1 MSHAFI
7 SIEELADR
15 LGRDRRE
22 VEKLVNR
29 GRIPGRKIGGV
40 WQFHPTEIRH
50 WVEQEMRDYSE
61 PELAALE
68 EAQRPAGTAEETP
81 VLKRMSL
88 ETVQV
93 PLLGRTKRSVLESL
107 IEVAGRT
114 WQIWEPATVLHA
126 VLERE
131 EILSTGFENGV
142 AIPHPRNPLPDVLG
156 QSVVAFGRTLSG
168 IPFGAAAATD
178 RRVLFGALPRLA
190 GPPQRARPAG
200 PYIANARLSRR
211 APRGRDQ
218 RRRLR
223 RDRAGRPGT
232 RPRVNDSPPVELG
245 TVQLKSG
252 ADGPGRRWQSR
263 PNRPADRRGPY

>member
-1 MSHAFI
+1 MSHEWI
-7 SIEELADR
+7 SIEELSER

-29 GRIPGRKIGGV
+29 GRIPGRKVGSV

-50 WVEQEMRDYSE
+50 WVEQEMRGYSE

-68 EAQRPAGTAEETP
+68 GAQRPAGSEEETP
-81 VLKRMSL
+81 IVKRMSP

-93 PLLGRTKRSVLESL
+93 PLAAKTKRSVLESL

-126 VLERE
+126 VQERE

-168 IPFGAAAATD
+168 IPFGAP
-178 RRVLFGALPRLA
+178 RRQLSDLFFLVLCRDS
-190 GPPQRARPAG
+190 RAHLSVL
-200 PYIANARLSRR
+200 ARLGRLLQSPGFLDALRSADTSEDAYRVIAR
-211 APRGRDQ
+211 ADQTLGR
-218 RRRLR
+218 
-223 RDRAGRPGT
+223 
-232 RPRVNDSPPVELG
+232 E
-245 TVQLKSG
+245 
-252 ADGPGRRWQSR
+252 
-263 PNRPADRRGPY
+263 

>member
-29 GRIPGRKIGGV
+29 GRIPGRKVGGV

-68 EAQRPAGTAEETP
+68 EAQRPAGGAEETP
-81 VLKRMSL
+81 VLKRMSV

-107 IEVAGRT
+107 IEIAGRT

-168 IPFGAAAATD
+168 IPFGAPRRQLTD
-178 RRVLFGALPRLA
+178 VFFLVLCRDS
-190 GPPQRARPAG
+190 RAHLSVL
-200 PYIANARLSRR
+200 ARLGRILQTPGFLDELR
-211 APRGRDQ
+211 AAETSEAAYGVIARADQ
-218 RRRLR
+218 
-223 RDRAGRPGT
+223 A
-232 RPRVNDSPPVELG
+232 LG
-245 TVQLKSG
+245 G
-252 ADGPGRRWQSR
+252 E
-263 PNRPADRRGPY
+263 

>member
-7 SIEELADR
+7 SIEELAER

-29 GRIPGRKIGGV
+29 GRIPGRKVGGV

-68 EAQRPAGTAEETP
+68 EAQRPEGSAEETP
-81 VLKRMSL
+81 VIKRLSP

-93 PLLGRTKRSVLESL
+93 PLPGRTKRSILESL
-107 IEVAGRT
+107 VEVAGRT
-114 WQIWEPATVLHA
+114 WQIWEPSTVLNA

-142 AIPHPRNPLPDVLG
+142 AIPHPRNPLPEVLG
-156 QSVVAFGRTLSG
+156 QSVIAFGRTLSG
-168 IPFGAAAATD
+168 IPFGAP
-178 RRVLFGALPRLA
+178 RRQLSDLFFLVLCRDSRIHLSVL
-190 GPPQRARPAG
+190 
-200 PYIANARLSRR
+200 ARL
-211 APRGRDQ
+211 GRMMQSPGFLDA
-218 RRRLR
+218 LR
-223 RDRAGRPGT
+223 SAETNDEAYRVIEQADRALGR
-232 RPRVNDSPPVELG
+232 E
-245 TVQLKSG
+245 
-252 ADGPGRRWQSR
+252 
-263 PNRPADRRGPY
+263 

>member
-7 SIEELADR
+7 SLEELAER

-29 GRIPGRKIGGV
+29 GRIPGRKVGGV

-68 EAQRPAGTAEETP
+68 EAQRPQGAAPEETP
-81 VLKRMSL
+81 VIKRLSP
-88 ETVQV
+88 ETLQV
-93 PLLGRTKRSVLESL
+93 PLPGRTKRSVLESL
-107 IEVAGRT
+107 VEVAGRT
-114 WQIWEPATVLHA
+114 WQIWEPAAVLNA

-168 IPFGAAAATD
+168 IPFGAP
-178 RRVLFGALPRLA
+178 RRQLSDLFFLVVCRDPRTHLSVL
-190 GPPQRARPAG
+190 
-200 PYIANARLSRR
+200 ARLGRLMQSPGFLDDLRSAETSDAAYRVIER
-211 APRGRDQ
+211 ADK
-218 RRRLR
+218 
-223 RDRAGRPGT
+223 
-232 RPRVNDSPPVELG
+232 SLG
-245 TVQLKSG
+245 G
-252 ADGPGRRWQSR
+252 E
-263 PNRPADRRGPY
+263 

>member
-1 MSHAFI
+1 
-7 SIEELADR
+7 
-15 LGRDRRE
+15 
-22 VEKLVNR
+22 
-29 GRIPGRKIGGV
+29 
-40 WQFHPTEIRH
+40 
-50 WVEQEMRDYSE
+50 MRDYSE

-168 IPFGAAAATD
+168 IPFGARGGNCPTYSFWCSAAT
-178 RRVLFGALPRLA
+178 REPTSACWPGWAAYCKRPAFSTSS
-190 GPPQRARPAG
+190 ARP
-200 PYIANARLSRR
+200 
-211 APRGRDQ
+211 
-218 RRRLR
+218 
-223 RDRAGRPGT
+223 
-232 RPRVNDSPPVELG
+232 
-245 TVQLKSG
+245 
-252 ADGPGRRWQSR
+252 
-263 PNRPADRRGPY
+263 RPATPPTA

>member
-1 MSHAFI
+1 VPTTRILLAPKAVRMSHAWI
-7 SIEELADR
+7 SIEELAER
-15 LGRDRRE
+15 LGRDRRD

-29 GRIPGRKIGGV
+29 GRIPGRKVGSA

-81 VLKRMSL
+81 IVKRMSL

-107 IEVAGRT
+107 VEVAGRT
-114 WQIWEPATVLHA
+114 WQIWEPATVLNA

-168 IPFGAAAATD
+168 IPFGAP
-178 RRVLFGALPRLA
+178 RRQLSDLFFLVLCRDS
-190 GPPQRARPAG
+190 RAHLSVL
-200 PYIANARLSRR
+200 ARLGRMLQTPGFLDDLREAETSEAAYRVIAR
-211 APRGRDQ
+211 TDQALRG
-218 RRRLR
+218 
-223 RDRAGRPGT
+223 
-232 RPRVNDSPPVELG
+232 E
-245 TVQLKSG
+245 
-252 ADGPGRRWQSR
+252 
-263 PNRPADRRGPY
+263 